1 MAMFLTEGS
10 AGNASIIQSLTTALS
25 GIKDDMMSVI
35 GTVLPYALEIV
46 GAVLVVTIGVKVFK
60 KISGK

>member
-10 AGNASIIQSLTTALS
+10 AGNTAIIQSLTTALS
-25 GIKDDMMSVI
+25 GVKDDMMSVI
-35 GTVLPYALEIV
+35 GTVLPYALAIV